1 MTLPQRLN
9 GSVAEAPKGAVL
21 WEVFHP
27 VCLLFSFFLVVVV
40 SALAEPNG
48 EISARVK
55 SALADLGTFACA
67 DAKELPSCVEKRC
80 WAYKPKGIIKGK
92 TQLL

>member
-21 WEVFHP
+21 WEMFHP
-27 VCLLFSFFLVVVV
+27 VCLLFSFFLVIVV

-55 SALADLGTFACA
+55 SALANSIAGRLRAQVQRNSQAVLKSVAGFI
-67 DAKELPSCVEKRC
+67 
-80 WAYKPKGIIKGK
+80 KPKA
-92 TQLL
+92 